1 VGAINSC
8 SVANSYAYSTAV
20 PYTMLGGVPIAPNTP
35 TLSSNFDA
43 ILRIDW
49 N

>member
-8 SVANSYAYSTAV
+8 SIANTYTYSAAVA
-20 PYTMLGGVPIAPNTP
+20 YTSLGGVPIAPNTP